1 MILAA
6 LFRSGRDRRRR
17 MVGIEYIAH
26 SAISAWRERGT
37 EMARAALAALGIRP
51 SDVAAARM
59 PAAGSVVSERRWLD
73 LAECFKNRE
82 SPMDGRC
89 A

>member
-1 MILAA
+1 
-6 LFRSGRDRRRR
+6 

-26 SAISAWRERGT
+26 AAVRAWREGGT
-37 EMARAALAALGIRP
+37 EMARAALVALGIRP
-51 SDVAAARM
+51 SDVAAERVPPSGA
-59 PAAGSVVSERRWLD
+59 VVSERRWSG
-73 LAECFKNRE
+73 LAECFENRE

>member
-1 MILAA
+1 
-6 LFRSGRDRRRR
+6 

-26 SAISAWRERGT
+26 AALRAWREEGT
-37 EMARAALAALGIRP
+37 EMARAALVALGVRP
-51 SDVAAARM
+51 SDVAPARM
-59 PAAGSVVSERRWLD
+59 PAAGSVVSETRWLD
-73 LAECFKNRE
+73 LEECFANAE